1 MNETKTKVIEQEK
14 LIAVTLN
21 GRFAMIGLIA
31 ALSTSLQTGEII
43 LGLFKLS

>member
-1 MNETKTKVIEQEK
+1 MNESKTKVIEQENF
-14 LIAVTLN
+14 IGINLN

-43 LGLFKLS
+43 PGLFKLS